1 MVTFL
6 NMVEKCRGDTMKK
19 YLSIILGIILTA
31 CMVTCGSSDKD
42 SVDNQDEEVI
52 SNQEVSDMMLF
63 IWDIQFGGGLLLEL
77 YRHL

>member
-1 MVTFL
+1 
-6 NMVEKCRGDTMKK
+6 MKK

-42 SVDNQDEEVI
+42 FVDNQDEEVI

-63 IWDIQFGGGLLLEL
+63 IWDILKWSIVYSSVQRVSSYNYEVENYGIH
-77 YRHL
+77 R